1 MLTLPQVQPFA
12 PIKPATAADVQSS
25 IIDLLHAIISQ
36 QVPLFGPS
44 DITRVVQPM
53 LDLIWLGIAAAPQP
67 DRTPSMPII
76 PGSTLRRG
84 SPASSAL
91 NSPGFSSALGL
102 GFEQYRSSSLGRG
115 SSTNLPNSNEA
126 SPLVTPSK
134 PAPPPLNR
142 AATVAATSPTAS
154 ISAVMRPVS
163 PKADPAPPPR
173 WTRCFIPLCTFL
185 ETLINE
191 TPIPNDLF
199 NRIITLIC
207 LAFGQDDS
215 DMMHED
221 AWEGAEQVLTAALG
235 PNGGRRGELAIRTI
249 LEGKTVTISNNRSLK
264 MPEEDRKIARGAV
277 M

>member
-1 MLTLPQVQPFA
+1 
-12 PIKPATAADVQSS
+12 
-25 IIDLLHAIISQ
+25 
-36 QVPLFGPS
+36 
-44 DITRVVQPM
+44 M
-53 LDLIWLGIAAAPQP
+53 LDLVWLGIAAAPQP
-67 DRTPSMPII
+67 DRMPSMPII

-91 NSPGFSSALGL
+91 NSPGFGSTLGL
-102 GFEQYRSSSLGRG
+102 GFEQHRSSSLGRG
-115 SSTNLPNSNEA
+115 SNSLLPTSNEA
-126 SPLVTPSK
+126 SPVVTPSR

-154 ISAVMRPVS
+154 ITATMRPSS
-163 PKADPAPPPR
+163 PPRPDRVQSPR
-173 WTRCFIPLCTFL
+173 WTRCFIPLCVFL

-215 DMMHED
+215 DMMQEE
-221 AWEGAEQVLTAALG
+221 AWEGADQVLSAALG